1 MVDKKTRITRVD
13 RRENGANQVDEFMA
27 GLEHPLK
34 PQIEALR
41 AVILGADPRID
52 ESIKWNAPSFFI
64 EEHFATFN
72 LRPANSLQVVFH
84 TGAKPR
90 EDVTELEIDDPSGL
104 LTWVAKDRA
113 VATFSDGQD
122 VESKKDAV
130 EAIVKQWIE
139 QTGR

>member
-1 MVDKKTRITRVD
+1 MVDKRTRTTKVD
-13 RRENGANQVDEFMA
+13 APGNSANQVDEFMA

-41 AVILGADPRID
+41 AVILGADPRIN

-64 EEHFATFN
+64 EEHFATFR
-72 LRPANSLQVVFH
+72 LRPAEILQIVFH
-84 TGAKPR
+84 TGAKSR
-90 EDVTELEIDDPSGL
+90 ENVTEFEIDDPSGL

-113 VATFSDGQD
+113 VATVSDGVD
-122 VESKKDAV
+122 IESKKAAIR
-130 EAIVKQWIE
+130 AIVKQWIE